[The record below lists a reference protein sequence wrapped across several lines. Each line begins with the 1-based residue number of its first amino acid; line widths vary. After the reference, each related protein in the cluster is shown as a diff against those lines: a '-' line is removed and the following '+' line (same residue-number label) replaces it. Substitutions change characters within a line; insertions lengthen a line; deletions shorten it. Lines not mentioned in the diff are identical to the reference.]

1 MKIRILI
8 ADDHAIVRYGLSS
21 LFSTQKDM
29 EIVGCAKD
37 GVEAVQLAL
46 SKRPDVVVMD
56 LSMPRM
62 DGSEAT
68 AELHKKLPS
77 AKVLLLTSFMTSDG
91 IAHALEAGAAGAITK
106 TTEDKVLIPS
116 VRKIAAGKRVISP
129 EIQQY
134 LDENPPISKL
144 SGQQNAILHSITRGL
159 SNSDIAKLLNIRQ
172 DSVEKY
178 IRKLFAK
185 LGAANRAE
193 AVAIAL
199 RKHLLKI

>member
-1 MKIRILI
+1 MKIKILI

-29 EIVGCAKD
+29 EVVGCAKD

-46 SKRPDVVVMD
+46 DKKPDVIVMD

-68 AELHKKLPS
+68 AELHEKLPS

-91 IAHALEAGAAGAITK
+91 IAHAFEAGAAGAITK

-116 VRKIAAGKRVISP
+116 VRKIAAGERVISP

-134 LDENPPISKL
+134 LDENPPVPKL
-144 SGQQNAILHSITRGL
+144 SEQQNAILHSITRGL
-159 SNSDIAKLLNIRQ
+159 SNSDIAKMLNIRQ

>member
-144 SGQQNAILHSITRGL
+144 SEQQNAILHSITRGL
-159 SNSDIAKLLNIRQ
+159 SNSDIAKMLNIRQ